1 MSMQSANKLSVYFAV
16 LFWQSVW
23 EVVIISGKYISLGLI
38 VHHQVSAEPD
48 GSTYVFQGFI
58 QGKDY
63 GQFGLQ
69 RLGMGALPDIFL
81 HAMFHCKIFNL
92 TLFHLC
98 IF

>member
-1 MSMQSANKLSVYFAV
+1 MC
-16 LFWQSVW
+16 
-23 EVVIISGKYISLGLI
+23 LI
-38 VHHQVSAEPD
+38 VCRQVSAEPD

-69 RLGMGALPDIFL
+69 RLGMEPIF
-81 HAMFHCKIFNL
+81 IFFCMLYCFIVKHFL
-92 TLFHLC
+92 TLFHQC